1 MPLTEIQ
8 KTWLTKEVLYR
19 NTMSM
24 ITGLDNQINSLRNK
38 LEYLNLVSAS
48 DLTALAVPAETQT
61 LLASMRTELADL
73 ITYYDTNFAAIA
85 DQMRTM

>member
-24 ITGLDNQINSLRNK
+24 ITGLDNEINSLRNK

-73 ITYYDTNFAAIA
+73 ITYYDANFASIA